1 MPFEEIRHTAD
12 LSIRIWADN
21 LPTLFSEAA
30 LGFLA
35 VSGIILSESPGVKKE
50 IEICSQD
57 PESLLVAFLSELI
70 FWAEQERVA
79 FDKLTIDIKGDQL
92 FATMT
97 GAPIKEI
104 NKYIKAATFHNL
116 KITESNSRVEAEIV
130 FDV

>member
-1 MPFEEIRHTAD
+1 
-12 LSIRIWADN
+12 
-21 LPTLFSEAA
+21 
-30 LGFLA
+30 
-35 VSGIILSESPGVKKE
+35 
-50 IEICSQD
+50 
-57 PESLLVAFLSELI
+57 LI